1 MRKAL
6 LGGAA
11 VGFEGAVQNEANSE
25 RRNMRITLPGGARTR
40 ACRVATLGDAWR
52 AAVPLAIALIL
63 PLHAQERTQT
73 PPTALR
79 ERPPILQLSL
89 KRAVE
94 IALAPE
100 GNARVQIAEELIRQ
114 AESRAGEARSALLP
128 NFDGSLNYSNRTVN
142 LKALGFQ
149 LQGVAGLLVPTL
161 IGPFDVLDF
170 RLSGQQSVF
179 DFSTI
184 RRYQAARTGIT
195 ATKAETRGTKN
206 QVADQV
212 ARAYLAAIRADASL
226 ATAKA
231 NLELSEALVKLANS
245 QKAAGTGTGIEVV
258 RAETQ
263 RANDRQGLLAA
274 GNERDRTHLQ
284 LMKVLG
290 LKLEGAVELTDGLS
304 FKAVDAPAPEQAL
317 KVAQTSRAELDAQ
330 REHESTARLNYS
342 ATKWERLPSVGF
354 FGDYG
359 TIGNGTEQLIP
370 TRTYGLTL
378 KVPIFDGARR
388 DARRAESLSQLRVEQ
403 IRTRDLKEQIE
414 LDIRVALDAL
424 ESAAAQVSAAKEGIE
439 LADRELQQAR
449 RRYEAGVA
457 TSIEVTDAQARVQR
471 ARENQINALFN
482 YNLARIDLNTAMGT
496 IDDLVNNF

>member
-1 MRKAL
+1 MPSPNHLCGVSFSCCGVSFSSLGASAPLGGVSAIRRLIGLFLAL
-6 LGGAA
+6 LL
-11 VGFEGAVQNEANSE
+11 
-25 RRNMRITLPGGARTR
+25 I
-40 ACRVATLGDAWR
+40 
-52 AAVPLAIALIL
+52 PLS
-63 PLHAQERTQT
+63 AQERTQT
-73 PPTALR
+73 PPPALR
-79 ERPPILQLSL
+79 DRPPILQLTL

-100 GNARVQIAEELIRQ
+100 GNARVQIAQELIRQ
-114 AESRAGEARSALLP
+114 SESRAAQARSALLP
-128 NFDGSLNYSNRTVN
+128 NVDSSLNYSNRTVN
-142 LKALGFQ
+142 LRAMGFQ
-149 LQGVAGLLVPTL
+149 FTSPFPGLVIPTF
-161 IGPFDVLDF
+161 IGPFDVLDL
-170 RLSGQQSVF
+170 RASGQQNIF

-184 RRYQAARTGIT
+184 RRYQAARTAVT

-245 QKAAGTGTGIEVV
+245 QKIAGTGTGIEVV

-263 RANDRQGLLAA
+263 RANDRQRLIVAE
-274 GNERDRTHLQ
+274 NERDRAHLQ
-284 LMKVLG
+284 LMRVLG
-290 LKLEGAVELTDGLS
+290 LKLEGGVELTDTLS
-304 FKAVDAPAPEQAL
+304 FKAIDTPAPEQAM
-317 KVAQTSRAELDAQ
+317 KVAQASRAELEAQ
-330 REHESTARLNYS
+330 RERESTAGLNYS

-359 TIGNGTEQLIP
+359 TIGNGTDQLLP
-370 TRTYGLTL
+370 TRAYGLAL
-378 KVPIFDGARR
+378 RVPVFDGGRR

-403 IRTRDLKEQIE
+403 IRTRDLKEQIA
-414 LDIRVALDAL
+414 LDIRLALDAL
-424 ESAAAQVSAAKEGIE
+424 ESATAQVSAAKEGIE
-439 LADRELQQAR
+439 LADRELEHAR